1 MHIQVH
7 TKMNYSQVHNNKYTA
22 RCTVHTEVVGKVHVK
37 VHTNEPVL
45 ALECRDHLEGGHL
58 LCGFLDINI
67 NTNINIDINININ
80 IDITCVLIPK
90 YQHKQIIVNICLNS
104 INICYYS

>member
-1 MHIQVH
+1 MRAIVIGKVYIKVH
-7 TKMNYSQVHNNKYTA
+7 SKVHLK
-22 RCTVHTEVVGKVHVK
+22 VVGKVHVK

-80 IDITCVLIPK
+80 INITCVLLPK
-90 YQHKQIIVNICLNS
+90 HQHKRIIVNICLNN
-104 INICYYS
+104 INICYSS